1 MTDEEVVAK
10 FRANV
15 EGRLDANR
23 TASVERLVWD
33 LERDGS
39 LRELM
44 RALAED
50 R

>member
-10 FRANV
+10 YRGNV
-15 EGRLDANR
+15 EGRLDAER
-23 TASVERLVWD
+23 LASVERLVWTLD
-33 LERDGS
+33 QEES
-39 LRELM
+39 LQGLA